1 MSNPIG
7 TTEAALVPGVSAL
20 PDNGSIVEAPLTDVA
35 HRDLKR
41 RTAHGA
47 FVSLVAQAANFVL
60 RTGSMIVLARAP
72 DSEEFWF
79 GAYGTAT
86 TGILG
91 LLKDAGLSAA
101 SVQRASITRAQTSTL
116 FWINLAVGGLLAT
129 FCVGLAPALAAFY
142 VDRRLFWVT
151 VVSGTGFILNERQFS
166 TRLCAASHAIRNDR
180 HD

>member
-60 RTGSMIVLARAP
+60 RFCFGKSGFYGSLLRATKMVRISTGHIGPNV
-72 DSEEFWF
+72 
-79 GAYGTAT
+79 
-86 TGILG
+86 
-91 LLKDAGLSAA
+91 
-101 SVQRASITRAQTSTL
+101 ITQDG
-116 FWINLAVGGLLAT
+116 N
-129 FCVGLAPALAAFY
+129 
-142 VDRRLFWVT
+142 
-151 VVSGTGFILNERQFS
+151 
-166 TRLCAASHAIRNDR
+166 H
-180 HD
+180 

>member
-20 PDNGSIVEAPLTDVA
+20 PDNDSIVEAPLTDVA

-47 FVSLVAQAANFVL
+47 FFSLVAQAANFVL
-60 RTGSMIVLARAP
+60 RTGSMMVLARLLIP
-72 DSEEFWF
+72 KDF
-79 GAYGTAT
+79 GLVGMVTAA

-116 FWINLAVGGLLAT
+116 FWINLAMGGLLAT

-142 VDRRLFWVT
+142 GD
-151 VVSGTGFILNERQFS
+151 
-166 TRLCAASHAIRNDR
+166 RLCCSEPCDSE
-180 HD
+180 